1 MAAVH
6 GPGIVLTNKSGK
18 KESYAFY
25 DNYWNGNGTAGAN
38 FDHPHPIVDLQ
49 AGESKWISLP
59 KTFKG
64 RVQRGEHLPATWAE
78 FQVAADDGKAW
89 GDISLQ
95 QGCDGAATIRP
106 TDGGKAVGGFTEDIC
121 SHAPEDACVRK
132 ANGVKALQT
141 TVGNWAS
148 GPNQAAIKWEMQH
161 VGQQKAYI
169 VGGSGTTVVQSSNKC
184 LAVDFY

>member
-1 MAAVH
+1 MANPD

-18 KESYAFY
+18 EESYAFY
-25 DNYWNGNGTAGAN
+25 NNYWNGDGTAGAN
-38 FDHPHPIVDLQ
+38 FDHPDPIVSLQ
-49 AGESKWISLP
+49 AGESRWISLAES
-59 KTFKG
+59 FKG
-64 RVQRGEHLPATWAE
+64 RVQRGTDLPATWAE

-95 QGCDGAATIRP
+95 QGCDGAATISS
-106 TDGGKAVGGFTEDIC
+106 TDGSNIVGGFTDDIC
-121 SHAPEDACVRK
+121 SDAPEDACTHK
-132 ANGVKALQT
+132 PNGVKALQT

-148 GPNQAAIKWEMQH
+148 GPNQTAIDWENQR